1 MSVICSKYVNFQCL
15 LFATLFACS
24 CSFRKEK
31 EQGDNLV
38 IQSNKPPAYIQ
49 KAWDARY
56 DFDNER
62 RLLIP
67 KYAGSRWGAVQQYK
81 EDGSLEYQ
89 DWWVKDL
96 QREELAPAP
105 STEITTF
112 IDEDGNL
119 TEVKLDEPEDQ
130 DLEVSD
136 SGDEET
142 ESNQEDFSQR
152 LIQQK
157 MLSLPSAHFLRLTPE
172 FLGQIFGWVPYFSI
186 G

>member
-1 MSVICSKYVNFQCL
+1 MSVICSKCVNFQCL

-31 EQGDNLV
+31 EQGDNLE

-96 QREELAPAP
+96 QREELAPVP

-136 SGDEET
+136 SGMRK
-142 ESNQEDFSQR
+142 QKVIKRILALR

-157 MLSLPSAHFLRLTPE
+157 MLSLPSAHFLRLTLS
-172 FLGQIFGWVPYFSI
+172 F
-186 G
+186 

>member
-1 MSVICSKYVNFQCL
+1 MSVICSKCVNFQCL
-15 LFATLFACS
+15 LLATLFVCS

-31 EQGDNLV
+31 EQGDNLE

-56 DFDNER
+56 DYDNER

-142 ESNQEDFSQR
+142 ESNQEDFSPE
-152 LIQQK
+152 IDSTENVEPA
-157 MLSLPSAHFLRLTPE
+157 LSP
-172 FLGQIFGWVPYFSI
+172 FSPFDP
-186 G
+186 

>member
-1 MSVICSKYVNFQCL
+1 MNFQCL
-15 LFATLFACS
+15 LLLTLFVSS
-24 CSFRKEK
+24 CSFRIEK
-31 EQGDNLV
+31 VQGDNLE

-56 DFDNER
+56 DFDHER

-96 QREELAPAP
+96 QREELVPAP

-119 TEVKLDEPEDQ
+119 TEVKFDEPEDQ
-130 DLEVSD
+130 ALEVSD
-136 SGDEET
+136 SRDEET
-142 ESNQEDFSQR
+142 ENNQQAFSPE
-152 LIQQK
+152 IDETETIEPA
-157 MLSLPSAHFLRLTPE
+157 LSP
-172 FLGQIFGWVPYFSI
+172 FSPFDP
-186 G
+186 